1 MISLFLNLGAALNG
15 YMRFYMPTNRV
26 VDWLRS
32 PQGLRWAVPVS
43 LAAVLAYLFAMGIC
57 ARAIKEGAPGYL
69 NVLVLL
75 FAWDAIKFVA
85 MGVLSPV
92 LYLERLRGRKMP
104 EI

>member
-15 YMRFYMPTNRV
+15 YMRFYMPTNRL

-43 LAAVLAYLFAMGIC
+43 LAAVPAYLFAMGIC
-57 ARAIKEGAPGYL
+57 ARAIEEGAPAYL

-75 FAWDAIKFVA
+75 FAWNAIKFSVVGLLA
-85 MGVLSPV
+85 VP
-92 LYLERLRGRKMP
+92 RLAVNAWNGRQAS
-104 EI
+104 